1 MPLSVRTGPGSAA
14 TNVTRGARQAA
25 EHLVGPDRV
34 ERGEAVV
41 EEDRDVHVTGS
52 FVLLAGLAG
61 RALRATG
68 A

>member
-14 TNVTRGARQAA
+14 TNVTLAPGSAA

-41 EEDRDVHVTGS
+41 EDDRDVHVTVS
-52 FVLLAGLAG
+52 LLGLCGGVDEREA
-61 RALRATG
+61 
-68 A
+68 